1 LAKKFN
7 ISLDDNDKE
16 FQLFGIN
23 TILKDYQ
30 LCFLINDFFG
40 IKTHLINTSNFEDEF
55 SVFGDLIDELKVILV
70 QNKSINNNLIFT
82 KLKAFEYI
90 VIVNNQDE
98 DVANIVKTF
107 ETNDEILYI
116 SKIDMQY
123 LSLKG
128 VALSSQLLGML

>member
-1 LAKKFN
+1 MAKKFN

-107 ETNDEILYI
+107 ESNDEILYI

>member
-1 LAKKFN
+1 LAKKLN
-7 ISLDDNDKE
+7 ISLEDNNKE
-16 FQLFGIN
+16 YQLFGIN

-40 IKTHLINTSNFEDEF
+40 IKTHLINTSSLEDEF

-70 QNKSINNNLIFT
+70 QNKSIHNNSIFH
-82 KLKAFEYI
+82 KLKSFEYI
-90 VIVNNQDE
+90 IIVNNQDE

-107 ETNDEILYI
+107 ESNDEILYI
-116 SKIDMQY
+116 AKIDRLH

-128 VALSSQLLGML
+128 AALSSQLLGML

>member
-1 LAKKFN
+1 MAKKFN